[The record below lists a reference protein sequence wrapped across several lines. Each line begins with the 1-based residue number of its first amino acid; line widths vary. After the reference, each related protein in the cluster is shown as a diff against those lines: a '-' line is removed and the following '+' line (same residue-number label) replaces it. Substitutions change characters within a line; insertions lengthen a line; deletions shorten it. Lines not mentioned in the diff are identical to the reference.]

1 MKPTR
6 IISSRVHIKAH
17 HAQIY
22 RFLDNFDNHKQIVPG
37 VRDWSADKDSAR
49 YTQSFGLSS
58 QKADSKI
65 VERHVGLRVAEESA
79 GGSGLKFRRYYK
91 LQQDDQTT
99 VCEISIVFLDGL
111 SFAQRLLVAPFVKA
125 GLDAT
130 LANLKA
136 IMEKPKEA
144 KAPAPAAS
152 AAAAATPAPAPAA
165 SASPAGPAT
174 AAAASA
180 GE

>member
-22 RFLDNFDNHKQIVPG
+22 RFLDNLDNHKQILPG
-37 VRDWSADKDSAR
+37 VRDWSGDKDTAR
-49 YTQSFGLSS
+49 YAQSFGLSS
-58 QKADSKI
+58 QKGESKI
-65 VERHVGLRVAEESA
+65 VERHVGLRVAEESGA
-79 GGSGLKFRRYYK
+79 GSGLRFRRYYK

-111 SFAQRLLVAPFVKA
+111 SFAQKLLVAPFVKSA
-125 GLDAT
+125 LDAT

-136 IMEKPKEA
+136 LMEKPKEA

-152 AAAAATPAPAPAA
+152 AAAAAPAPAA
-165 SASPAGPAT
+165 SPAAPSGPAT